1 MSVGHERSVLEAGL
15 KSLKLDLLP
24 SQVDALLAYMALIQ
38 KWNKVYNLT
47 ALRSSEGM
55 LTHHLLDSLSV
66 VLPLRSQLAA
76 LGLEQGKLLDVGSG
90 GGLPGVVLAIVMP
103 QWRITCVDTVAKKAA
118 FVQQVSASLGLTNLR
133 GLHARVESLRVDAGE
148 GFDVAASRAFASLPD
163 FVNWSTEALLP
174 HGVWMA
180 MKGKLPTEEMAALPT
195 HAQVFHVEPL
205 HVPGLDAERCVVWMR
220 PSAQRV

>member
-1 MSVGHERSVLEAGL
+1 MSVSHERSVLEAGL
-15 KSLKLDLLP
+15 KSLTLDLLP

-47 ALRSSEGM
+47 ALRSSDEM

-66 VLPLRSQLAA
+66 VLPLRAQLEAM
-76 LGLEQGKLLDVGSG
+76 GLTRGKLLDVGSG

-118 FVQQVSASLGLTNLR
+118 FVQQVSASLALPNLR
-133 GLHARVESLRVDAGE
+133 GLHARVESLRADAGE
-148 GFDVAASRAFASLPD
+148 GFDVVASRAFASLPD

-180 MKGKLPTEEMAALPT
+180 MKGKSPTEEMAALPT

-220 PSAQRV
+220 PSDQSI

>member
-1 MSVGHERSVLEAGL
+1 MTSDLDRQTLESGL
-15 KSLKLDLLP
+15 TSLNLP
-24 SQVDALLAYMALIQ
+24 LSPQQVDALLAYMALIQ

-47 ALRSSEGM
+47 AVRSSADM

-66 VLPLRSQLAA
+66 VLPLRAQLKS
-76 LGLEQGKLLDVGSG
+76 LGLEQGSLLDVGSG
-90 GGLPGVVLAIVMP
+90 GGLPGVVLSIVMP

-133 GLHARVESLRVDAGE
+133 GLHARVESLRVDAGD
-148 GFDVAASRAFASLPD
+148 GFDVVASRAFASLPD

-180 MKGKLPTEEMAALPT
+180 MKGKLPTGEMAALPT
-195 HAQVFHVEPL
+195 QVQVFHVEPL

-220 PSAQRV
+220 PSPQST

>member
-1 MSVGHERSVLEAGL
+1 MSVGNERSVLEVGL

-47 ALRSSEGM
+47 ALRSSDEM

-66 VLPLRSQLAA
+66 VLPLRAQLESMG
-76 LGLEQGKLLDVGSG
+76 LGQGKLLDVGSG

-103 QWRITCVDTVAKKAA
+103 HWRITCVDTVAKKAA
-118 FVQQVSASLGLTNLR
+118 FVQQVSASLGLANLR
-133 GLHARVESLRVDAGE
+133 GLHARVESLKAEAGE
-148 GFDVAASRAFASLPD
+148 GYDVVASRAFASLPD
-163 FVNWSTEALLP
+163 FVNWSVDAVLP

-180 MKGKLPTEEMAALPT
+180 MKGKLPTEEMAVLPA

-220 PSAQRV
+220 PQKQAV